1 MFVELYQIAS
11 EYYSNST
18 PYKHV
23 LNDEHFGNLDNL
35 DNLENIYRM

>member
-1 MFVELYQIAS
+1 MFVKSYQIAS

-23 LNDEHFGNLDNL
+23 LNDERLGNLENL
-35 DNLENIYRM
+35 DNLENI